1 MTMPAFNPF
10 RTCLAILILA
20 VAPFSRCFA
29 QQISSPTDVVQ
40 PINPLQVFPFPLQ
53 DVQLLPGPFYD
64 AMLRDETNLLA
75 IDPDRQLY
83 SFRANYNLS
92 TSNAVP
98 YGGWEGPTVQLR
110 GHIMGHYL
118 SAASLMYASTGN
130 PALKAHIDYLVGEL
144 AKCQAAATNA
154 GYRAGYLSAFPEN
167 YIDIVITNGSIWAP
181 WYTIHKIMAGL
192 LDAYQVEGNTQA
204 LTVLTN
210 EANWVVT
217 RVSPLGSNQLQT
229 MLLEEYGGM
238 EEVMANVY
246 AVTGNTNY
254 LNAARD
260 FDQSSLF
267 TPLAAQQDVLN
278 PLHINT
284 QIPKII
290 GACREYEMTGIPS
303 YLTIASFFWT
313 RVTQYRSWAI
323 GVPGDNEYFFPT
335 NTFPQHMSA
344 ATAETCNAYNLE
356 KLTRY
361 LYAMNPDPHYMDYY
375 EQTLFDDILASQE
388 PNEGMVTYLMSLKP
402 GHFKTYSTPDDSFWC
417 CVGTGMENHSKYGD
431 TIYFHDTNN
440 TLYVNLFIAS
450 QLSWPQKG
458 LTVRQDTTFP
468 QTNSTL
474 LTFSCTSPVPMTLK
488 IRYPDWA
495 TSGMTV
501 TLNGVVQSLGGS
513 PDTYVSLTRTWTN
526 GDQVAIQCPMSLWT
540 MPLPDGTGTNTVAM
554 FYGPILLAGALGT
567 YQMPPTDYAIGQADL
582 LAVPDIPVPAMI
594 CNTNGFIANTLPV
607 PGQPLTFQT
616 TNIGAPY
623 DVRLI
628 PFYETQHQRYTVY
641 WQLSTQAQLQQTYS
655 NLASQDASDVD
666 VVLIGNSTSE
676 SAHNLQS
683 SNSGSGTFDGR
694 NWRDASGGGWF
705 SYVMTVQSNQP
716 MTLDCTFWGSDS
728 GSRVFDIEI
737 NGTIIG
743 TETLQNDDPGVFFDV
758 LFAIPT
764 NLTTGKSQVTVRFQ
778 AHSGDTAG
786 GIFGLQMENSL
797 NPGSLQSISLTT
809 QPTQPAT
816 GAASY
821 QYAQVTANY
830 QNLAGHSITNST
842 NLILLTSDPTV
853 LMTGPN
859 AQIMSVGPGTAT
871 ITAYYL
877 GFSASQTI
885 TVISNTA
892 NIMPATLRHRYTF
905 SPANIVNGSN
915 IIDSLNPSNPALYG
929 SLQGNAR
936 ITGQGLVLD
945 GTTNTFANLPPGLI
959 SNYDGVTVE
968 VFASFGNE
976 ANWAYLFAFGDT
988 VSGAG
993 QNGFWFTPHSGDS
1006 DYRLI
1011 LSQISGQANEYRVT
1025 ALGYLD
1031 GFSDQDIVAEIDL
1044 DNGSYEALYVDGSL
1058 VGSVNNVPFT
1068 QSAVHDSES
1077 YIGKS
1082 AYVTDPTFIGTVS
1095 EVRIYEGRMSASEA
1109 AASYALGANALL
1121 SQMALTV
1128 QSGISNVV
1136 ISWPANSAGFALQSS
1151 SALGPQAAWTNAPET
1166 PQPVGNTMQ
1175 VTLPPANA
1183 SRFFRLSR

>member
-1 MTMPAFNPF
+1 MPAFKRLRF
-10 RTCLAILILA
+10 CLALA
-20 VAPFSRCFA
+20 TLAAASLTRCLA

-40 PINPLQVFPFPLQ
+40 PVNPLQVLPFPLQ
-53 DVQLLPGPFYD
+53 DVQLLPGPFYN
-64 AMLRDETNLLA
+64 AMLRDETNLLE

-167 YIDIVITNGSIWAP
+167 YIDIVITNGPIWAP

-192 LDAYQVEGNTQA
+192 LDAYQVEGNAQA

-217 RVSPLGSNQLQT
+217 RISPLSSNQLQT

-238 EEVMANVY
+238 EEIMANVY

-254 LNAARD
+254 LTTARA
-260 FDQSSLF
+260 FDQASLF

-290 GACREYEMTGIPS
+290 GAAREYEMTGVPS

-323 GVPGDNEYFFPT
+323 GLPGNNEYFFPT
-335 NTFPQHMSA
+335 NAFPQNMSA
-344 ATAETCNAYNLE
+344 ATAETCNGYNLE

-361 LYAMNPDPHYMDYY
+361 LFAMNPDPHYIDYY
-375 EQTLFDDILASQE
+375 EQTLFDDILPSQE
-388 PNEGMVTYLMSLKP
+388 TNEGMVTYFMSLKP

-440 TLYVNLFIAS
+440 ALYVNLFIAS
-450 QLSWPQKG
+450 QLTWPQLG
-458 LTVRQDTTFP
+458 LNVRQDTTFP
-468 QTNSTL
+468 QTDSTL
-474 LTFSCTSPVPMTLK
+474 LTFSCSNPVPMTLK
-488 IRYPDWA
+488 IRYPSWA
-495 TSGMTV
+495 QSGMTV

-513 PDTYVSLTRTWTN
+513 PDTYISLTRTWTN
-526 GDQVAIQCPMSLWT
+526 GDQVSIQFPMSLWT
-540 MPLPDGTGTNTVAM
+540 LPLPDGTGSNTVAM

-567 YQMPPTDYAIGQADL
+567 YQMPPTDYAINEGDL
-582 LAVPDIPVPAMI
+582 LAVPDIPVPTMI
-594 CNTNGFIANTLPV
+594 CTPGGFVSNTLPV

-623 DVRLI
+623 DVKLI
-628 PFYETQHQRYTVY
+628 PFYQTEHQRYTVY

-655 NLASQDASDVD
+655 NLASQDAR
-666 VVLIGNSTSE
+666 G
-676 SAHNLQS
+676 
-683 SNSGSGTFDGR
+683 
-694 NWRDASGGGWF
+694 
-705 SYVMTVQSNQP
+705 
-716 MTLDCTFWGSDS
+716 
-728 GSRVFDIEI
+728 
-737 NGTIIG
+737 
-743 TETLQNDDPGVFFDV
+743 
-758 LFAIPT
+758 
-764 NLTTGKSQVTVRFQ
+764 LT
-778 AHSGDTAG
+778 
-786 GIFGLQMENSL
+786 
-797 NPGSLQSISLTT
+797 NPGPLQSISLTT

-816 GAASY
+816 GASDY
-821 QYAQVTANY
+821 QYARVAANY
-830 QNLAGHSITNST
+830 QNLANHSITNST
-842 NLILLTSDPTV
+842 NLILLSSDTTV
-853 LMTGPN
+853 LMPGTN
-859 AQIMSVGPGTAT
+859 AEIMSVGPGTAT

-885 TVISNTA
+885 TVISNA
-892 NIMPATLRHRYTF
+892 LNIMPPTLLHRYTF
-905 SPANIVNGSN
+905 TPANVVNGTN
-915 IIDSLNPSNPALYG
+915 LIDSMNPSNPALYG
-929 SLQGNAR
+929 SLRGNAK
-936 ITGQGLVLD
+936 ITGQGLMLD
-945 GTTNTFANLPPGLI
+945 GSAGTYVNLPAGLI
-959 SNYDGVTVE
+959 SNYDGVTIE
-968 VFASFGNE
+968 AWASFGNE
-976 ANWAYLFAFGDT
+976 SSWAYLFAFGDT
-988 VSGAG
+988 ASGAG
-993 QNGFWFTPHSGDS
+993 QNGFWFTPHSADS

-1011 LSQISGQANEYRVT
+1011 LSQITGQANEYRVT
-1025 ALGYLD
+1025 SLGYLD
-1031 GFSDQDIVAEIDL
+1031 GLNNQAVVAEIDL
-1044 DNGSYEALYVDGSL
+1044 NNGSYEALYLNGSL
-1058 VGSVNNVPFT
+1058 VGSVDNVPFT

-1082 AYVTDPTFIGTVS
+1082 AYTADPTLVGTVN
-1095 EVRIYEGRMSASEA
+1095 EVRIYEGRMSASQA
-1109 AASYALGANALL
+1109 DASYALGPNLLL
-1121 SQMALTV
+1121 SQMVLTV
-1128 QSGISNVV
+1128 QSGVSNLVL
-1136 ISWPANSAGFALQSS
+1136 SWPTNSAGFTLQSS
-1151 SALGPQAAWTNAPET
+1151 SALSPQAAWTNAPEI
-1166 PQPVGNTMQ
+1166 PQAVGNTMQ
-1175 VTLPPANA
+1175 VTLPPASA